1 MRRLEGEWVGEGQG
15 RGRVEAV
22 WEGSR
27 WLHECGQ
34 WHAFIQDDEAKE
46 NKRERKRVR
55 ATMRVGLS
63 VRKRW
68 ER

>member
-22 WEGSR
+22 RGER

-34 WHAFIQDDEAKE
+34 WHAFIQDVW
-46 NKRERKRVR
+46 KREQEGKKEGEGDNES
-55 ATMRVGLS
+55 AFEVG
-63 VRKRW
+63 KRW
-68 ER
+68 EM